1 MILFGIIV
9 LKSITLSFLIYMPRL
24 DWKYII
30 SSFFLISF
38 VLLRIMNLHV
48 ISHLGSNI
56 DFQHCENC
64 VLIAQAH
71 QTVPLNFGASSLNFS
86 SENNLDF
93 KNSLST
99 VLYTPP
105 YKKAFLSDYFFNKP
119 PPFSQWDRLFL

>member
-9 LKSITLSFLIYMPRL
+9 LKSISSKFIIYMPRL
-24 DWKYII
+24 NWKYII
-30 SSFFLISF
+30 SFFFLISF
-38 VLLRIMNLHV
+38 VLLRIMNLHI
-48 ISHLGSNI
+48 ISHLDSNI

-64 VLIAQAH
+64 VLIAQAY
-71 QTVPLNFGASSLNFS
+71 QTVPLNFGTSSPNFS

-93 KNSLST
+93 KNSPST

-119 PPFSQWDRLFL
+119 PPLSQWDRLFL